1 MIPVNRAYMSVQF
14 NHYLIGTGENWS
26 LDGIPTEV
34 DHSDEEPHLRCLP
47 VFISGSSGPAT
58 VPVVL

>member
-34 DHSDEEPHLRCLP
+34 DHSDEELNRPG
-47 VFISGSSGPAT
+47 FAGGSFS
-58 VPVVL
+58 